1 MRRVVIAAVAASVA
15 LLVTGCSGDE
25 PDGSASNDAGAASG
39 SGSGAGGE
47 AQEVSGNHVEALD
60 GSTLSF
66 GEPIEYDDGL
76 TVVVSEP
83 TSFDPSA
90 KAVTGAEEHV
100 QFTVRLVNGSKKR
113 ISPADIFITVESGG
127 GQGGD
132 VIDPAQSKSGPPA
145 KAVKPGGKASWVQ
158 GFGVVDPEDVSVV
171 VQAGL
176 DRAPVELR
184 ASATE

>member
-15 LLVTGCSGDE
+15 LLVSGCSGDE
-25 PDGSASNDAGAASG
+25 PDGPNDAGAGSG
-39 SGSGAGGE
+39 SGSSAGGG

-60 GSTLSF
+60 GSTLTF

-90 KAVTGAEEHV
+90 GAVTGAEKHV
-100 QFTVRLVNGSKKR
+100 QVTVRLVNGSKKR
-113 ISPADIFITVESGG
+113 VSPADVFITVESGG

-132 VIDPAQSKSGPPA
+132 VLDPAQSMSGPPA
-145 KAVKPGGKASWVQ
+145 KAIKPGGKASWVQ

-171 VQAGL
+171 VQTGL
-176 DRAPVELR
+176 TRAPVELH
-184 ASATE
+184 ASGTE